1 MTANLGF
8 SGLGTWGEALAGA
21 AIDVGARV
29 IVGHSRSAETREK
42 FAAKFDCNE
51 TASFEELLNN
61 SEINAVVLATP
72 HSRHAQ
78 MIDGALR
85 AGKHVFVEKPLTLKL
100 NDAERCVSLARE
112 RRLSL
117 MVGHY
122 RRRLP
127 AHRRMRQMIVDGE
140 LGTLVHLEAFFSMPT
155 VHGWPSDSWRRNR
168 SEMPLGGM
176 TVMGCHHIDT
186 LHYLAGS
193 VRSVAAIS
201 KNVAHLSGIDDS
213 TILLL
218 EFENGP
224 TATLSTSQSLPI
236 NVTVAAH
243 GTDCSVWSEEDG
255 NRLFVKRREKSS
267 DRARQA
273 AHRGEGGRVELR
285 VEAGMKGAFAEQMT
299 EFVDCILGKT
309 QPETDGQA
317 GLEVVR
323 VMDAAERSVE
333 ERRTVDI
340 VRVKLDRC

>member
-8 SGLGTWGEALAGA
+8 SGLGTWGKALAVA

-29 IVGHSRSAETREK
+29 AVGHSRSAETRGE
-42 FAAKFDCNE
+42 FAAKFACNE
-51 TASFEELLNN
+51 ATSFEELLSN
-61 SEINAVVLATP
+61 SEVNAVVLATP
-72 HSRHAQ
+72 HSRHAS
-78 MIDGALR
+78 MIDAALR

-100 NDAERCVSLARE
+100 SDAERCVSLARE
-112 RRLSL
+112 RRLTL

-127 AHRRMRQMIVDGE
+127 AHRRIRQMIVDGE

-155 VHGWPSDSWRRNR
+155 VHGWPSNSWRRSR
-168 SEMPLGGM
+168 DEMPLGAM
-176 TVMGCHHIDT
+176 TVMGCHHVDT
-186 LHYLAGS
+186 LQYLAGS
-193 VRSVAAIS
+193 IRSVAAIS
-201 KNVAHLSGIDDS
+201 KNVAHLSDIDDS

-218 EFENGP
+218 EFQDGP
-224 TATLSTSQSLPI
+224 TATLATSQSLPI
-236 NVTVAAH
+236 NVTIAAH

-255 NRLFVKRREKSS
+255 NRLFVKRRETTS

-273 AHRGEGGRVELR
+273 AHRGEGGRVELP
-285 VEAGMKGAFAEQMT
+285 VEAGMKGAFAEQMA
-299 EFVDCILGKT
+299 EFIDCIRGKT

-340 VRVKLDRC
+340 VRTTMD

>member
-29 IVGHSRSAETREK
+29 VIGHSRSAETRRE
-42 FAAKFDCNE
+42 FSAKFNCNE
-51 TASFEELLNN
+51 ATSFEELLSN
-61 SEINAVVLATP
+61 SEVNAVVLATP
-72 HSRHAQ
+72 HSRHAP
-78 MIDGALR
+78 MINAALR

-100 NDAERCVSLARE
+100 SDAERCVSLARE
-112 RRLSL
+112 RSLTL

-127 AHRRMRQMIVDGE
+127 AHRRIRQMIVDGE

-155 VHGWPSDSWRRNR
+155 VRGWPSDSWRRNR
-168 SEMPLGGM
+168 EEMPLGGM
-176 TVMGCHHIDT
+176 TVMGCHHVDT

-193 VRSVAAIS
+193 VRSVAAMS
-201 KNVAHLSGIDDS
+201 KNVARLSNIDDA
-213 TILLL
+213 TTLLL

-224 TATLSTSQSLPI
+224 TATLATSPSLPI
-236 NVTVAAH
+236 NVTIAAH

-255 NRLFVKRREKSS
+255 NRLLVKRRENGS
-267 DRARQA
+267 DLARQA
-273 AHRGEGGRVELR
+273 AHRGEGGRIELP
-285 VEAGMKGAFAEQMT
+285 VEAGMKGAFAEQMA
-299 EFVDCILGKT
+299 EFVDCIHGKA

-333 ERRTVDI
+333 ERRVVDI
-340 VRVKLDRC
+340 VRMPPDKI

>member
-1 MTANLGF
+1 MTANLAF
-8 SGLGTWGEALAGA
+8 SGLGTWGMALASA
-21 AIDVGARV
+21 AKDAGARV
-29 IVGHSRSAETREK
+29 VVGHSRTAETRGE
-42 FAAKFDCNE
+42 FAAKFSCDE
-51 TASFEELLNN
+51 AATFEELLNN
-61 SEINAVVLATP
+61 SEVNAVVLATP
-72 HSRHAQ
+72 HSRHAP
-78 MIDGALR
+78 MIDAALR

-100 NDAERCVSLARE
+100 SDAERCVSLARE
-112 RRLSL
+112 RSLTL

-155 VHGWPSDSWRRNR
+155 VHGWPSNSWRRSR
-168 SEMPLGGM
+168 DELPLGGM
-176 TVMGCHHIDT
+176 TVMGCHHVDT
-186 LHYLAGS
+186 LHYLAGD

-201 KNVAHLSGIDDS
+201 KNIARLSDIDDS

-224 TATLSTSQSLPI
+224 TATLATSQSLPI
-236 NVTVAAH
+236 NVTIAAH

-255 NRLFVKRREKSS
+255 NRLFVKRRENKS

-273 AHRGEGGRVELR
+273 AHRGEGGRVELS
-285 VEAGMKGAFAEQMT
+285 VEVGMKGAFAEQMA
-299 EFVDCILGKT
+299 EFVDSLCGKT
-309 QPETDGQA
+309 QPETDGQV

-333 ERRTVDI
+333 ERKTIDIIRTT
-340 VRVKLDRC
+340 LDRA

>member
-8 SGLGTWGEALAGA
+8 SGLGTWGKALAGA

-29 IVGHSRSAETREK
+29 VVGHSRSAETRGE
-42 FAAKFDCNE
+42 FAAKFACNE
-51 TASFEELLNN
+51 ATSFEELLSN
-61 SEINAVVLATP
+61 SEVNAVVLATP
-72 HSRHAQ
+72 HSRHAP
-78 MIDGALR
+78 MIDAALR

-100 NDAERCVSLARE
+100 SDAERCVALARE
-112 RRLSL
+112 RRLTL

-127 AHRRMRQMIVDGE
+127 AHRRIRQMIVDGE

-155 VHGWPSDSWRRNR
+155 VHGWPSTSWRRSR
-168 SEMPLGGM
+168 DELPLGGM
-176 TVMGCHHIDT
+176 TVMGCHHVDT
-186 LHYLAGS
+186 LHYLAGG

-201 KNVAHLSGIDDS
+201 KNVARLSDIDDS

-218 EFENGP
+218 DFQDGP
-224 TATLSTSQSLPI
+224 TATLTTSQSLPI
-236 NVTVAAH
+236 NVTIAAH

-255 NRLFVKRREKSS
+255 NRLFVKRRENSS

-273 AHRGEGGRVELR
+273 AHRGEGGRVELP
-285 VEAGMKGAFAEQMT
+285 VEAGMKGAFAEQMA
-299 EFVDCILGKT
+299 EFVDCVRGKT

-340 VRVKLDRC
+340 VRTTLD